1 MHQAQQLGQREIT
14 SGHMLIGILD
24 SRRSGA
30 LRALTRAGADVQ
42 ALRVDVMRRITAQS
56 GSDGH

>member
-1 MHQAQQLGQREIT
+1 
-14 SGHMLIGILD
+14 MLIGILD

>member
-1 MHQAQQLGQREIT
+1 
-14 SGHMLIGILD
+14 MLIGILD

-30 LRALTRAGADVQ
+30 LRALTWAGADVQ